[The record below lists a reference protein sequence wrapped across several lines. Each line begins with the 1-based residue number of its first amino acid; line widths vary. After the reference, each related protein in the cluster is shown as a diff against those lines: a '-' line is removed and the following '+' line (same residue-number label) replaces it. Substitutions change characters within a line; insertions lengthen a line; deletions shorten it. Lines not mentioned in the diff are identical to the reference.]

1 MTVRER
7 LMVELAALSD
17 KAFYEVVDG
26 KLDVSIT
33 DRLCYRCTERHG
45 GQCPLGED
53 DCLLWDGRG
62 MRDEWDGVPILTE
75 VNAP

>member
-17 KAFYEVVDG
+17 KDFYEAVDG
-26 KLDVSIT
+26 KLDQTIT
-33 DRLCYRCTERHG
+33 DRLCIRCVERHG

-53 DCLLWDGRG
+53 DCLLFDGRG
-62 MRDEWDGVPILTE
+62 MRDEWDGAPILTE
-75 VNAP
+75 VSAP